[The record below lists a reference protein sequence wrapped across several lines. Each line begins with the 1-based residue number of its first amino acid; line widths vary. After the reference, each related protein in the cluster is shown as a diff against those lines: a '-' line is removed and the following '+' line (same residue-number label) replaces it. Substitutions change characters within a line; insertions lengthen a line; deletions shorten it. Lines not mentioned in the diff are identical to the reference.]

1 MTEDLPLEYG
11 ELAEL
16 YEAINDQFIDYD
28 EQAAF
33 VREAVGRWRPE
44 AHRVLD
50 VGCATG
56 PHARRLA
63 AAGFEVV
70 GADLSERL
78 IQVARRRGREE
89 PHHCEFLVADGAALP
104 FDGAFDVA
112 LCLNFVFSAF
122 LTNHAVRGAAEG
134 MARALRPGG
143 VLVMD
148 HHAFFP
154 PPKEA
159 SAGPGEI
166 LRCAQNDSPGGEW
179 EERCRLGEVELAMRH
194 RQRLDYF
201 TGICDD
207 EMLYR
212 FLRGETVVRE
222 LPSREHRRVMLP
234 QDLLLILAFAGFE
247 TLGCFER
254 WNLARP
260 SHGPTMAV
268 VARKRRG

>member
-78 IQVARRRGREE
+78 IQVARRRGQEWPRHAE
-89 PHHCEFLVADGAALP
+89 PEWVRHPAFLVADGAALP
-104 FDGAFDVA
+104 FREAFDVV

-122 LTNHAVRGAAEG
+122 LTNHAVCGAAEG
-134 MARALRPGG
+134 MAGALRPGG

-222 LPSREHRRVMLP
+222 LPSREHRRVR
-234 QDLLLILAFAGFE
+234 ARAGPG
-247 TLGCFER
+247 LSAPCG
-254 WNLARP
+254 
-260 SHGPTMAV
+260 
-268 VARKRRG
+268 